1 MSMNT
6 KFGSREICDVVF
18 KAYSNTTVG
27 GLDFVKGQPVI
38 MFDTLKA
45 TTLEGTASTV
55 YAQGGRGNSKLVA
68 WEGLLLKALRKV
80 ATLY

>member
-1 MSMNT
+1 MQ

-18 KAYSNTTVG
+18 RAYADTTVG
-27 GLDFVKGQPVI
+27 GKEFKKGQPVI

-55 YAQGGRGNSKLVA
+55 YAQGGRGNAKLVA
-68 WEGLLLKALRKV
+68 WEG
-80 ATLY
+80 